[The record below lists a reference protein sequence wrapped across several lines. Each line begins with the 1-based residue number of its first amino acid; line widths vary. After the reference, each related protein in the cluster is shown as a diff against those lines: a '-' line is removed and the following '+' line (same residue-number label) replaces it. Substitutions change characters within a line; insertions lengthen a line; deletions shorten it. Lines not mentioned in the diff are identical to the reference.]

1 MGFLTKAPRLLS
13 GAAALIGTAIL
24 PAQDATAPVT
34 LPPYTVTPMLVANQ
48 EPVGAMDMPVSLLR
62 FEPRVD
68 LQSRNLAEAQ
78 SDIAIRGGIFES
90 SGFRIGALSLY
101 DPQTGHYFA
110 EVPVA
115 PAMLAA
121 PTIVTGSDNALS
133 GFNATVGSVSY
144 DWRAI
149 EPRGE
154 MSVAGGQSGFNRQS
168 FYEGVVYPQKILG
181 GQFAADVEWARSES
195 DGSVPYGDH
204 NFQRIAG
211 RVQHRTAQTQTD
223 LFAGYQAKFFGWPN
237 LYTPFGVNET
247 EDLHTVLV
255 ALNHRWTG
263 EDGSRMEFGAYYRRN
278 TDDYEFNR
286 FIPGQFNPYQHTT
299 WVRGASLQGRQQLSD
314 LTLNYS
320 AQFMHDD
327 IVSTSLVSGPYRNR
341 SMAKFALEPEK
352 SCKLADGTFTVRG
365 GLAYDDSDRAK
376 AAVSP
381 LARVQWQAASGPL
394 YYFEYSAAT
403 QLPTYTALKS
413 PPNSGLNRGNPNLG
427 RETSRNLELGVNAKL
442 AGWKLE
448 AGVFFRWD
456 DDLVDW
462 TFSRTSTAARTAN
475 AVNIGT
481 YGLEAVA
488 SYRTKSYDL
497 VLGYTGLQKNAD
509 YGNAA
514 VDASFYALNFPLHR
528 LTAAL
533 TWRVG
538 GGWEIRSDN
547 EYRIQEKNLLRKI
560 GGNDAFI
567 STLGLHYLPPQLH
580 GWEFSVMVDNL
591 WDSKFQELPAVPAAP
606 RQVAGSVTL
615 RW

>member
-1 MGFLTKAPRLLS
+1 LPGQEP
-13 GAAALIGTAIL
+13 AAAVAL
-24 PAQDATAPVT
+24 PAYQ
-34 LPPYTVTPMLVANQ
+34 VTPLLVANQ
-48 EPVGAMDMPVSLLR
+48 EPVGTMDMPVSLLR

-68 LQSRNLAEAQ
+68 LQTRNLAEAQ

-90 SGFRIGALSLY
+90 SGFKLGAVSLY

-115 PAMLAA
+115 PAMLDS
-121 PTIVTGSDNALS
+121 PSIVTGSDNALT
-133 GFNATVGSVSY
+133 GFNAAVGTVAY

-149 EPRGE
+149 ETRGE
-154 MSVAGGQSGFNRQS
+154 SSVAAGQSGFNRQA

-181 GQFAADVEWARSES
+181 GQFAADVEWARSAS

-204 NFQRIAG
+204 NFQRLAG
-211 RVQHRTAQTQTD
+211 RVQHRTAQSQTD

-237 LYTPFGVNET
+237 LYTPFGVDET

-263 EDGSRMEFGAYYRRN
+263 EDGSRMEVGAYYRRN

-286 FIPGQFNPYQHTT
+286 FIPGEFNPYQHTT
-299 WVRGASLQGRQQLSD
+299 WVRGASLQGLQQFSD
-314 LTLNYS
+314 FSLNYS
-320 AQFMHDD
+320 AQVMHDSLE
-327 IVSTSLVSGPYRNR
+327 STSLVFGPYNNR
-341 SMAKFALEPEK
+341 TIFKLALEPEK
-352 SCKLADGTFTVRG
+352 TFKLSDGALTLRG

-376 AAVSP
+376 SAVSP
-381 LARVQWQAASGPL
+381 LARVQWAAAQGPL
-394 YYFEYSAAT
+394 YYLEYSEAT

-413 PPNSGLNRGNPNLG
+413 SPTSGLFRGNQNLG
-427 RETSRNLELGVNAKL
+427 RETSRNLEFGVNTKL

-448 AGVFFRWD
+448 AAVFYRWD
-456 DDLVDW
+456 DALVDW
-462 TFSRTSTAARTAN
+462 TFAQGVTARSAN
-475 AVNIGT
+475 PVNIGT
-481 YGLEAVA
+481 FGVEVVAVHRA
-488 SYRTKSYDL
+488 KNYDL
-497 VLGYTGLQKNAD
+497 VLGYTGLAKNAD
-509 YGNAA
+509 YGTAA
-514 VDASFYALNFPLHR
+514 VDASFYALNFPRQR

-533 TWRVG
+533 TWRFG

-547 EYRIQEKNLLRKI
+547 EFRIQEKNSLRTI
-560 GGNDAFI
+560 GGDNAVL

-591 WDSKFQELPAVPAAP
+591 WDSKFQPLPAVPAAP
-606 RQVAGSVTL
+606 RQVAGSVAL